1 MASENRAGPETPIRR
16 RYLRKQL
23 VLPTEHGSW
32 SWLLVPYLVGVLV
45 AGELDSGALLVLSG
59 GLAGFLVRQPASVY
73 MRAQSGRGR
82 RSDGP
87 AALMWLI
94 LFASVALASFTGL
107 LILGL
112 FELLWML
119 VPMAALFFFYVFA
132 SRQRRA
138 SIRTLWMEVAGAIGL
153 AAMAPAAYIAAS
165 GGLDQTAWILWVL
178 MAGQNVLGVLYVRV
192 RIGDTHERPRD
203 SRPVL
208 WSHSLVLFLVVVAV
222 FFRLVAWLAILPFAG
237 LMLRAV
243 WVGLAARP
251 VPNIKRFGF
260 IEIGVEIAGGLLIA
274 AGWF

>member
-1 MASENRAGPETPIRR
+1 MAKENRRALETSRYR
-16 RYLRKQL
+16 RYMRKQL

-45 AGELDSGALLVLSG
+45 AGDLNLGALLVLVG
-59 GLAGFLVRQPASVY
+59 GLAGFLIRQPASVY
-73 MRAQSGRGR
+73 MRARTGRGR
-82 RSDGP
+82 KSDGP
-87 AALMWLI
+87 LAFFWLI
-94 LFASVALASFTGL
+94 LFNGIALANLAGL
-107 LILGL
+107 LIIGL

-119 VPMAALFFFYVFA
+119 IPMAAIFFFYLFA

-138 SIRTLWMEVAGAIGL
+138 SVRSLWMEVAGAIGL
-153 AAMAPAAYIAAS
+153 AAMAPTAYIAAR
-165 GGLDQTAWILWVL
+165 GGLDQTAWILWAL
-178 MAGQNVLGVLYVRV
+178 MAGQNILGVLYVRV

-208 WSHSLVLFLVVVAV
+208 AGHAVVLAFVVAAGVFGQVSWLVV
-222 FFRLVAWLAILPFAG
+222 LPFVG
-237 LMLRAV
+237 LMVRAV
-243 WVGLAARP
+243 WVGLAPRP